1 MKRIIALTL
10 CLFVFSFAVVTPVAS
25 VGVQRDVTYE
35 ETLAKALKDLGL
47 FKGVSENDFDL
58 MRAPTRVEAMV
69 MLIRILGKEN
79 EALSGNYQH
88 PFVDVVDWADR
99 YIGYAYAS
107 GLTKGVSDTMY
118 GSGDASASM
127 FLTFVLRALG
137 YSDTDG
143 QDFTWDN
150 PFALAQQIGILTDK
164 VDIMNFWRA
173 DVATVAFSALS
184 AKLKGTDMTLA
195 QKLISEGVFTQ
206 NVYDYVNASITQIGP
221 DNTPTALSASEI
233 YQKCSPAVFSIQTY
247 DVEGLPYA
255 TGSGFFIDSSGL
267 AVTNF
272 HVLEN
277 ALSATVTLSDGSVHE
292 ILGVAGYHPSQD
304 YALLRIEGDSFTSL
318 PIGDSSSL
326 QVGSRIYTIGS
337 PKGMQ
342 NTMSDGIIS
351 STCRPEYQN
360 RIQITAPISS
370 GSSGGALLD
379 EYGNVIGI
387 TTSTLIDSQNLNF
400 AIPINEVIEAYGMY
414 SPQLSKPYQSLR
426 SLASY
431 IAYEEYVNAPDFFDE
446 VYNEI
451 EPNDNFNE
459 ALFLNNGMSILG
471 YIDDEYPDCY
481 LIRCNTTGHV
491 LVSLHSNSTSVY
503 VNDLFFAMR
512 KIDDDDIYAVSK
524 YNEYPD
530 GSASRYIGCY
540 ITEPGIYELIIMSSS
555 LYEYQDINTDYGFY
569 YIFTPDIVE

>member
-10 CLFVFSFAVVTPVAS
+10 CLFVFSFAVVTPVVS

-35 ETLAKALKDLGL
+35 ETLARALKDLGL

-88 PFVDVVDWADR
+88 PFVDVVDWADK

-137 YSDTDG
+137 YSDTNG

-150 PFALAQQIGILTDK
+150 PFALAQQIGILTDE
-164 VDIMNFWRA
+164 VDIINFWRA

-206 NVYDYVNASITQIGP
+206 NVYDYVNASITQISP
-221 DNTPTALSASEI
+221 DNTPTVLSAGEI
-233 YQKCSPAVFSIQTY
+233 YQKCSPSVFSIQTY

-292 ILGVAGYHPSQD
+292 VLGVAGYHSSQD
-304 YALLRIEGDSFTSL
+304 YALLRIEGDSFTPL

-326 QVGSRIYTIGS
+326 QVGDRIYTIGS

-387 TTSTLIDSQNLNF
+387 TTSTLVDSQNLNF
-400 AIPINEVIEAYGMY
+400 AIPINEVIEAYRMY

-524 YNEYPD
+524 
-530 GSASRYIGCY
+530 
-540 ITEPGIYELIIMSSS
+540 
-555 LYEYQDINTDYGFY
+555 
-569 YIFTPDIVE
+569 

>member
-25 VGVQRDVTYE
+25 VEAQRDVTYE
-35 ETLAKALKDLGL
+35 ETLARALKDLGL

-118 GSGDASASM
+118 GSGDASAGM

-137 YSDTDG
+137 YSDTNG

-150 PFALAQQIGILTDK
+150 PFALAQQIGILTDE
-164 VDIMNFWRA
+164 VDIINFWRA

-206 NVYDYVNASITQIGP
+206 NVYDYVNASITQISP

-233 YQKCSPAVFSIQTY
+233 YQKCSPSVFSIQTY

-292 ILGVAGYHPSQD
+292 VLGVAGYHSSQD
-304 YALLRIEGDSFTSL
+304 YALLRIEGDSFTPL

-326 QVGSRIYTIGS
+326 QVGDRIYTIGS

-387 TTSTLIDSQNLNF
+387 TTSTLVDSQNLNF
-400 AIPINEVIEAYGMY
+400 AIPINEVIEAYKMF

-426 SLASY
+426 SFASY
-431 IAYEEYVNAPDFFDE
+431 IAYDEYVNAPDFFDE

-451 EPNDNFNE
+451 EPNDNLNE

-471 YIDDEYPDCY
+471 HIDDEFADCY

-512 KIDDDDIYAVSK
+512 KIDDDDVYAVSI

-530 GSASRYIGCY
+530 GSASRYIGCD
-540 ITEPGIYELIIMSSS
+540 ITEPGIYELIITSSS

-569 YIFTPDIVE
+569 YIFTPDIVD

>member
-25 VGVQRDVTYE
+25 VEAQRDVTYE
-35 ETLAKALKDLGL
+35 ETLARALKDLGL

-107 GLTKGVSDTMY
+107 GLTKGVSDTTY

-150 PFALAQQIGILTDK
+150 PFALAQQIGILTDE
-164 VDIMNFWRA
+164 VDIINFWRA

-184 AKLKGTDMTLA
+184 AKLKGTEMTLA

-206 NVYDYVNASITQIGP
+206 NVYDYVNASITQISP

-233 YQKCSPAVFSIQTY
+233 YQKCSPSVFSIQTY

-292 ILGVAGYHPSQD
+292 ILGVAGYHSSQD
-304 YALLRIEGDSFTSL
+304 YALLRIEGDSFTPL

-326 QVGSRIYTIGS
+326 QVGDRIYTIGS

-360 RIQITAPISS
+360 KIQITAPISS

-387 TTSTLIDSQNLNF
+387 TTSTLVDSQNLNF
-400 AIPINEVIEAYGMY
+400 AIPINEVIEAYRMF
-414 SPQLSKPYQSLR
+414 SPQLSKPYLSLR

-431 IAYEEYVNAPDFFDE
+431 IAYDEYVNAPDFFDE

-451 EPNDNFNE
+451 EPNDNLNE

-471 YIDDEYPDCY
+471 HIDDEYADCY

-491 LVSLHSNSTSVY
+491 LVSLHSNSSPVY

-512 KIDDDDIYAVSK
+512 KIDDDDVYAVSI

-530 GSASRYIGCY
+530 GSASRYIGCD

-569 YIFTPDIVE
+569 YIFTPDIVD

>member
-25 VGVQRDVTYE
+25 VEAQRDVTYE
-35 ETLAKALKDLGL
+35 ETLARALKDLGL

-107 GLTKGVSDTMY
+107 GLTKGVSDTTY

-164 VDIMNFWRA
+164 VDIINFWRA

-184 AKLKGTDMTLA
+184 AKLKGTEMTLA

-206 NVYDYVNASITQIGP
+206 NVYDYVNASITQISP
-221 DNTPTALSASEI
+221 DNTQTALSASEI
-233 YQKCSPAVFSIQTY
+233 YQKCSPSVFSIQTY

-292 ILGVAGYHPSQD
+292 VLGVAGYHFSQD
-304 YALLRIEGDSFTSL
+304 YALLRIEGDSFTPL

-326 QVGSRIYTIGS
+326 QVGDRIYTIGS

-387 TTSTLIDSQNLNF
+387 TTSTLVDSQNLNF
-400 AIPINEVIEAYGMY
+400 AIPINEVIEAYKMF

-431 IAYEEYVNAPDFFDE
+431 IAYDEYVNAPDFFDE

-451 EPNDNFNE
+451 EPNDNLNE

-471 YIDDEYPDCY
+471 HIDDEFADCY

-491 LVSLHSNSTSVY
+491 LVSLHSISSPVY

-512 KIDDDDIYAVSK
+512 KIDDDDVYAVSI

-530 GSASRYIGCY
+530 GSASRYIGCD

-569 YIFTPDIVE
+569 YIFTPDILD

>member
-25 VGVQRDVTYE
+25 VEAQRDVTYE
-35 ETLAKALKDLGL
+35 ETLARALKDLGL

-88 PFVDVVDWADR
+88 PFVDVVDWADK

-137 YSDTDG
+137 YSDTNG

-150 PFALAQQIGILTDK
+150 PFALAQQIGILTDE
-164 VDIMNFWRA
+164 VDIINFWRA

-206 NVYDYVNASITQIGP
+206 NVYDYVNASITQISP
-221 DNTPTALSASEI
+221 DNTPTVLSASEI
-233 YQKCSPAVFSIQTY
+233 YQKCSPSVFSIQTY

-255 TGSGFFIDSSGL
+255 TGSGFFIDSAGL

-292 ILGVAGYHPSQD
+292 VLGVAGYHSSQD
-304 YALLRIEGDSFTSL
+304 YALLRIEGDSFTPL

-326 QVGSRIYTIGS
+326 QVGDRIYTIGS

-387 TTSTLIDSQNLNF
+387 TTSTLVDSQNLNF
-400 AIPINEVIEAYGMY
+400 AIPINEVIEAYKMF

-426 SLASY
+426 SFASY
-431 IAYEEYVNAPDFFDE
+431 IAYDEYVNAPDFFDE

-451 EPNDNFNE
+451 EPNDNLNE

-471 YIDDEYPDCY
+471 HIDDEFADCY

-491 LVSLHSNSTSVY
+491 LVSLHSNSSPVY

-512 KIDDDDIYAVSK
+512 KIDDDDVYAVSI

-530 GSASRYIGCY
+530 GSASRYIGCD
-540 ITEPGIYELIIMSSS
+540 ITEPGIYELIITSSS

-569 YIFTPDIVE
+569 YIFTPDIVD

>member
-1 MKRIIALTL
+1 MKRIITLTL
-10 CLFVFSFAVVTPVAS
+10 CLFVFSFAVVTPVVS

-35 ETLAKALKDLGL
+35 ETLARALKDLGL

-221 DNTPTALSASEI
+221 DNTPAALSASEI

-387 TTSTLIDSQNLNF
+387 TTSTLVDSQNLNF
-400 AIPINEVIEAYGMY
+400 AIPINEVIEAYRMY

-431 IAYEEYVNAPDFFDE
+431 IAYEEYLEIPDAFENSVSE
-446 VYNEI
+446 V
-451 EPNDNFNE
+451 EPNHLISQAGFIS
-459 ALFLNNGMSILG
+459 NGMSVLG
-471 YIDDEYPDCY
+471 YIDDMHADHF
-481 LIRCNTTGHV
+481 LIRCNTTGKV
-491 LVSLHSNSTSVY
+491 KLSLYSTSTPIFVKDLIFDISWVY
-503 VNDLFFAMR
+503 G
-512 KIDDDDIYAVSK
+512 DDIYATSEYV
-524 YNEYPD
+524 EYPD
-530 GSASRYIGCY
+530 GTATRHINCE
-540 ITEPGIYELIIMSSS
+540 INKPGIYSITVLSRD
-555 LYEYQDINTDYGFY
+555 LYLHYDINTDYGFY
-569 YIFTPDIVE
+569 YVFIPDIVE

>member
-25 VGVQRDVTYE
+25 VEAQRDVTYE
-35 ETLAKALKDLGL
+35 ETLARALKDLGL

-107 GLTKGVSDTMY
+107 GLTKGVSDTTY

-164 VDIMNFWRA
+164 VDIINFWRA

-184 AKLKGTDMTLA
+184 AKLKGTEMTLA

-206 NVYDYVNASITQIGP
+206 NVYDYVNASITQISP

-233 YQKCSPAVFSIQTY
+233 YQKCSPSVFSIQTY

-292 ILGVAGYHPSQD
+292 ILGVAGYHSSQD
-304 YALLRIEGDSFTSL
+304 YALLRIEGDSFTPL

-326 QVGSRIYTIGS
+326 QVGDRIYTIGS

-387 TTSTLIDSQNLNF
+387 TTSTLVDSQNLNF
-400 AIPINEVIEAYGMY
+400 AIPINEVIEAYKMF

-431 IAYEEYVNAPDFFDE
+431 IAYDEYVNAPDFFDE

-451 EPNDNFNE
+451 EPNDNLNE

-471 YIDDEYPDCY
+471 HIDDEFADCY

-491 LVSLHSNSTSVY
+491 LVSLHSISSPVY

-512 KIDDDDIYAVSK
+512 KIDDDDVYAVSI

-530 GSASRYIGCY
+530 GSASRYIGCD